1 MAILSFGLGLLA
13 IMVTGVALTI
23 GAITYHRFRR
33 PWQLLYL
40 VCAFSW
46 VIDLI
51 AYYLGWFAF
60 ELSGPIFTASRLVTW
75 LTIPLL
81 PLDVVVTPLWFLQ
94 LAGRSIKRRTV
105 LLLSGNFALAMIP
118 LLLLVQR
125 FAQEGAEARPID
137 LVLWALLMLQ
147 IYGVYFGSLGYAW
160 FALRDRSIAAPR
172 RDFRFVLLVVLAA
185 VLSDIFGG
193 LVRGENAPDSYAVR
207 LDLPLAMLVGFGYMG
222 ARQARRLFG
231 SKGVGGP
238 VVAAVDE
245 MFFAEYGLSP
255 RERQVALRLRS
266 KDKTR
271 EIAAAMHLSEAT
283 INSHIRSI
291 YRKCDIHSRVELV
304 AVMRRYEH
312 GAGLG
317 NHHAEA
323 AIEPA
328 GNGI

>member
-46 VIDLI
+46 VVDLI

-60 ELSGPIFTASRLVTW
+60 ELSGPIFAGSRLITW

-81 PLDVVVTPLWFLQ
+81 PLDIVVTPLWFLQ

-105 LLLSGNFALAMIP
+105 LLLSGNFVLVLIP
-118 LLLLVQR
+118 LLLLVER
-125 FAQEGAEARPID
+125 FAQEGVEVRPID
-137 LVLWALLMLQ
+137 LALWALLMLQ
-147 IYGVYFGSLGYAW
+147 VFGVYLGSLGYAW

-172 RDFRFVLLVVLAA
+172 REFRFVLVVVLVA
-185 VLSDIFGG
+185 VLFDSIGG
-193 LVRGENAPDSYAVR
+193 LVQPEESPDSYGVR
-207 LDLPLAMLVGFGYMG
+207 LDFPLLMLIGFGYIG
-222 ARQARRLFG
+222 LRQARRLFG
-231 SKGVGGP
+231 SKGVGSP
-238 VVAAVDE
+238 VAAVVDE
-245 MFFAEYGLSP
+245 LFFAEYGLSP